1 MGTNVGGA
9 ASGARVGRSTAGRW
23 AWRVATVMRS
33 SNVRRPR
40 PFGRFQR
47 PLLVVFFV
55 AATLVAVG
63 AAFTMLVTGTA
74 VDDI

>member
-1 MGTNVGGA
+1 
-9 ASGARVGRSTAGRW
+9 
-23 AWRVATVMRS
+23 MRS

-40 PFGRFQR
+40 PFGRFQQ